1 MERRIKQTQFTKREI
16 LDIVN
21 DPRYTPYDGG
31 LHYPPELSDRLVR
44 EGNLTFGNPDFPGGE
59 ALKYEFLDAHTLRW
73 LYHGFEWREE
83 YYEAYEPEENIVF
96 FFHNIKG
103 STPPSMRSFVVDFNT
118 NRVTVNEAQI
128 GNDDYTPRDTSNRM
142 SFMAIEGRTVSG
154 EPHGYTDDMVGQVI
168 AWQLGGGYWLTH
180 HYINTKFFLNEIGA
194 GPDPFLTI
202 AEPAQ
207 YVAIDKAKG
216 LYLFSWREMAG
227 PGIMGWDLMNL
238 KQMRSCGMFYGINE
252 GDRFEC
258 YCFTRINGKFLSVE
272 DRKVMCRDGIFVA
285 VNIVGSI

>member
-1 MERRIKQTQFTKREI
+1 MKQTQFTKREI

-21 DPRYTPYDGG
+21 DSRFTPYDGG
-31 LHYPPELSDRLVR
+31 LHYPPAFSDRLLK
-44 EGNLTFGNPDFPGGE
+44 EGALTFSYPFGGE
-59 ALKYEFLDAHTLRW
+59 GLRYEFMGEHTLRW

-142 SFMAIEGRTVSG
+142 SFMTIEGRAVSG
-154 EPHGYTDDMVGQVI
+154 EPHEYTDDMVGQVI

-207 YVAIDKAKG
+207 YVKIDAKKG

-238 KQMRSCGMFYGINE
+238 TPEHMRSCGMFYGINE
-252 GDRFEC
+252 ADRFEC
-258 YCFTRINGKFLSVE
+258 YCFTRTNGKFLSVE
-272 DRKVMCRDGIFVA
+272 DRKKMCKDGLFA
-285 VNIVGSI
+285 VTGA